1 MPEKREPKLEE
12 VVVSASFGGKV
23 GLVKYDLSADYHLSQ
38 TRRYSIPE
46 DYTNEMA
53 EAFQEEAQGEIQKA
67 VDARAQV
74 ELDKLL
80 EQSTIF

>member
-1 MPEKREPKLEE
+1 MPGPKLEE

-23 GLVKYDLSADYHLSQ
+23 GIVKFDLSADYHLSQ

-46 DYTNEMA
+46 DYTNEQA
-53 EAFQEEAQGEIQKA
+53 EAFQETAQVKIQAA
-67 VDARAQV
+67 VDALAQA